1 MNLKVPK
8 TLIEKQQKI
17 QPVSQHL
24 PAFDEGALDGAAV
37 KTQHIHL
44 DVGGVKNLNPSDI
57 ENKGSQFDRKNTS
70 RISKDHVTD
79 ISVKLEKP
87 AQEQQ
92 EMNTTK
98 KIYVDEET
106 AKRFKSLGQ
115 ILKWAKEEKA
125 RLEREE
131 MFKEAGI
138 EPNLI
143 DSGKQ
148 DESG

>member
-1 MNLKVPK
+1 
-8 TLIEKQQKI
+8 
-17 QPVSQHL
+17 
-24 PAFDEGALDGAAV
+24 
-37 KTQHIHL
+37 
-44 DVGGVKNLNPSDI
+44 
-57 ENKGSQFDRKNTS
+57 
-70 RISKDHVTD
+70 
-79 ISVKLEKP
+79 
-87 AQEQQ
+87 
-92 EMNTTK
+92 MNTTK

>member
-1 MNLKVPK
+1 
-8 TLIEKQQKI
+8 
-17 QPVSQHL
+17 VS
-24 PAFDEGALDGAAV
+24 
-37 KTQHIHL
+37 
-44 DVGGVKNLNPSDI
+44 
-57 ENKGSQFDRKNTS
+57 TS
-70 RISKDHVTD
+70 
-79 ISVKLEKP
+79 
-87 AQEQQ
+87 
-92 EMNTTK
+92 K

-143 DSGKQ
+143 
-148 DESG
+148 ESSK